1 MPTDIFK
8 AARSPKTGV
17 FGQALLRLAPVRGK
31 GGLKLQRP
39 TAAISDTFRAQ
50 LLGLA

>member
-1 MPTDIFK
+1 H
-8 AARSPKTGV
+8 AAHNLAALHQFV
-17 FGQALLRLAPVRGK
+17 LNLLRLAPVRGK